1 MIGVDRNPDHDGELE
16 PSQIHNVLRNDRRR
30 RAIKH
35 LRDAEAPISVDVLA
49 EHIASIE
56 TGESPPPRDV
66 RKSVYVSLHQ
76 THLPKLDELDV
87 IDYDQR
93 EQVLELRER
102 AEEVEVYMEVVPEGD
117 ISWSTYYLGVSVL
130 GVVTL
135 LAVQLDLLFV
145 SSFGLAFWAWYF
157 LILFGLSAVYHAY
170 TERKRQVLGS

>member
-1 MIGVDRNPDHDGELE
+1 MTGVDQNSDRDGELD

-35 LRDAEAPISVDVLA
+35 LRNTEGPISVDVLA
-49 EHIASIE
+49 EHIASVE

-93 EQVLELRER
+93 EQILELRDR
-102 AEEVEVYMEVVPEGD
+102 AEKVEVYMEVVPEGD
-117 ISWSTYYLGVSVL
+117 ISWSTYYLGVSLL

-135 LAVQLDLLFV
+135 TAVEYDTLFV
-145 SSFGLAFWAWYF
+145 SSFGVKFWAWYF
-157 LILFGLSAVYHAY
+157 LVLFGLSSVYHAY
-170 TERKRQVLGS
+170 TERTRQVIGS